1 MTAAQ
6 NTIAFGAPNR
16 FATYAAAVAAGLLV
30 AVIGVAISARPI
42 AEPQSL
48 AKPDRPVIAV
58 STTIA
63 PNEQADA
70 YFGQLTAKAADP
82 AIIASGEQ
90 ASAYIDSLNAKA
102 ADPAIIASGEQASAY
117 IQFELQRHA
126 GSVGQLMAT
135 AAGPVTIAS
144 SEQAN
149 AYFDMLNAKAADPAI
164 IASGDQASAYI
175 QFELQRHAD
184 AVESDRN

>member
-16 FATYAAAVAAGLLV
+16 FATLAAAVAAGLLV

-48 AKPDRPVIAV
+48 AQPDGPAVIVA
-58 STTIA
+58 TTTA
-63 PNEQADA
+63 SNVQADA
-70 YFGQLTAKAADP
+70 YL
-82 AIIASGEQ
+82 
-90 ASAYIDSLNAKA
+90 
-102 ADPAIIASGEQASAY
+102 
-117 IQFELQRHA
+117 
-126 GSVGQLMAT
+126 
-135 AAGPVTIAS
+135 
-144 SEQAN
+144 
-149 AYFDMLNAKAADPAI
+149 DMLNAKAADPAI

-184 AVESDRN
+184 SVGPGR